1 MRKKLFAKLRHFW
14 LHTELN
20 KIIIVTV
27 VALALIIFAVLSITT
42 SQATRT
48 HQNTVMQSCENY
60 TDFVMHSTETELKAI
75 YSTLHDYMKEPVLAS
90 AKNVYRQGKIDYTIT
105 GQLSN
110 LFRSTIAGNTLIKD
124 IIITFPDAPIVVSH
138 NGLYSEEYYQ
148 QANPSYSILSDF
160 TSRQKGSLYLESH
173 LFYPED
179 LSTGDA
185 TRKLVLFYVTDFYRL
200 NIVIDED
207 DFISAFDISHFYS
220 EDMLIMITNSTD
232 QLIISN
238 DHERADKLNIS
249 KISEDEYLVARDAGQ
264 IGLKYYILY
273 SKDIIKKD
281 VNTIRN
287 YYIIAFLI
295 TLVMFVI
302 FIIVY
307 NKIWVI
313 PLKNF
318 ANNFLSASGTGKKN
332 ELVALLDYVD
342 IMNKQIFEMSDYI
355 LYTKD
360 TTNNAMMINAILYSV
375 ANKDNDEYNV
385 YESNFFRDSFPHEK
399 FVLAYFIT
407 GSFKESLSTGLSVA
421 LKEMNAKYEFC
432 FISDDGFFAVINYS
446 GSVDTIKQ
454 GLENFINRTN
464 RLEIRTAAIISD
476 EVDNISGISKCTEQI
491 SSIKNTRNVK
501 LKTKLYTKDDIAQD
515 RKLLQ
520 SFVKNESEFIN
531 IIKSGDIGTLNEE
544 LERILSNAA
553 DAAYG
558 DCYSFFMY
566 LHNFIIR
573 VDSTQMSEPET
584 EELPFLTLLS
594 SGNLAVMDFEKI
606 KEAFCE
612 TCLILCNR
620 SNNSQNV
627 YEDEIIRYIKENY
640 NNFISLDIVAQKF
653 GMNASYLSTYIKK
666 KIGMSFVEYMRSLR
680 IAGAKKLLTET
691 DLDISKISEN
701 LGFSDTSSF
710 IRYFKKSEGITPK
723 QYRTSNT
730 EN

>member
-1 MRKKLFAKLRHFW
+1 MKKKLLTKLRNFW
-14 LHTELN
+14 LHTELH
-20 KIIIVTV
+20 KIVTISV
-27 VALALIIFAVLSITT
+27 LALALIIFAVLSITS

-48 HQNTVMQSCENY
+48 HQNTVMRSCENY
-60 TDFVMHSTETELKAI
+60 TDFVMHSTETELKI
-75 YSTLHDYMKEPVLAS
+75 MYNTLHEYMKDPVMAS
-90 AKNVYRQGKIDYTIT
+90 SKNVYRQGKIDYQIT
-105 GQLSN
+105 AQLSK
-110 LFRSTIAGNTLIKD
+110 LFRSTIAGNNLIKD

-138 NGLYSEEYYQ
+138 NGLYSKEYYSH
-148 QANPSYSILSDF
+148 ANPSYSILSDF
-160 TSRQKGSLYLESH
+160 NAKQKGSLYLESH

-179 LSTGDA
+179 INTGDIE
-185 TRKLVLFYVTDFYRL
+185 RNLVVFYLTDFYRV
-200 NIVIDED
+200 NIVVDAD
-207 DFISAFDISHFYS
+207 VFISNFDISHFYS

-232 QLIISN
+232 QLVLSN
-238 DHERADKLNIS
+238 DHERAEQLNPK

-264 IGLKYYILY
+264 IGLKYSILY

-287 YYIIAFLI
+287 YYIVAFFI
-295 TLVMFVI
+295 TLIMFAV
-302 FIIVY
+302 FIILY
-307 NKIWVI
+307 NKIWVV

-318 ANNFLSASGTGKKN
+318 AKNFLLASGTGTKN

-360 TTNNAMMINAILYSV
+360 TTTNAMMINAILYSV
-375 ANKDNDEYNV
+375 AKKDNDEYNV
-385 YESNFFRDSFPHEK
+385 YETNFFRDSFPYEK

-421 LKEMNAKYEFC
+421 LKEMDTKYEFC
-432 FISDDGFFAVINYS
+432 FISDDGFFAVINFS
-446 GSVDTIKQ
+446 GSLERIKS
-454 GLENFINRTN
+454 GLKKFIDHTN
-464 RLEIRTAAIISD
+464 KNEVRAAAIISD
-476 EVDNISGISKCTEQI
+476 EVDKVESISECTEQI

-501 LKTKLYTKDDIAQD
+501 RSSKLYTKNDIAPD
-515 RKLLQ
+515 RKLLE
-520 SFVKNESEFIN
+520 SFVKDESNFIN
-531 IIKSGDIGTLNEE
+531 LIKIGDNAKLKEALN
-544 LERILSNAA
+544 RIFSNTH
-553 DAAYG
+553 DASYG
-558 DCYSFFMY
+558 DCYNFFMY

-573 VDSTQMSEPET
+573 VDSVQMSEPET

-594 SGNLAVMDFEKI
+594 KGNLAVMDFDRLKD
-606 KEAFCE
+606 AFCE
-612 TCLILCNR
+612 TCLILCSR
-620 SNNSQNV
+620 SDNTQNK

-666 KIGMSFVEYMRSLR
+666 KIGMSFVEYMRTLR
-680 IAGAKKLLTET
+680 IANAKKLLLET
-691 DLDISKISEN
+691 DLDIAKISEN

-723 QYRTSNT
+723 QFRTSNS

>member
-1 MRKKLFAKLRHFW
+1 MRKKIFAKLRHFW

-27 VALALIIFAVLSITT
+27 VALAIIIFGVLSITT
-42 SQATRT
+42 SQSTRT

-60 TDFVMHSTETELKAI
+60 TDFVIHSTETELKAI

-90 AKNVYRQGKIDYTIT
+90 AKNVCRDGKIDYSIT
-105 GQLSN
+105 SELSA

-124 IIITFPDAPIVVSH
+124 IIITFPDAPVVVSH
-138 NGLYSEEYYQ
+138 NGPYSKEYYS

-160 TSRQKGSLYLESH
+160 TSRKKGSLYLESH
-173 LFYPED
+173 LFYPEN
-179 LSTGDA
+179 LSSGDVE
-185 TRKLVLFYVTDFYRL
+185 RNLVLFYLTDFYRV
-200 NIVIDED
+200 NIIVNEE

-220 EDMLIMITNSTD
+220 EDMLIMVTNSTD
-232 QLIISN
+232 QLILSN
-238 DHERADKLNIS
+238 NHERADKLDINNIP
-249 KISEDEYLVARDAGQ
+249 EDEYLVARDAGQ

-273 SKDIIKKD
+273 SKDIIRKD

-287 YYIIAFLI
+287 YYIVAFLI
-295 TLVMFVI
+295 TLIIFVI

-318 ANNFLSASGTGKKN
+318 AKNFLLASGTGKKN

-360 TTNNAMMINAILYSV
+360 TTTNAMMINAILYSV
-375 ANKDNDEYNV
+375 AKKDNDEYNV
-385 YESNFFRDSFPHEK
+385 YESNFFRDSFPYDK

-407 GSFKESLSTGLSVA
+407 GSFKESLSTSLSVT
-421 LKEMNAKYEFC
+421 LKEMNTKYEFC
-432 FISDDGFFAVINYS
+432 FISDDGFFAVINFN
-446 GSVDTIKQ
+446 GSVDIIKQ
-454 GLENFINRTN
+454 GIQKFIDRTN
-464 RLEIRTAAIISD
+464 RTEIRAAAIISD
-476 EVDNISGISKCTEQI
+476 EVDNISQISQCTEQI
-491 SSIKNTRNVK
+491 SSIKNTRNVQ
-501 LKTKLYTKDDIAQD
+501 LKTKLYTKDDIAPD
-515 RKLLQ
+515 KKLLQ
-520 SFVKNESEFIN
+520 SFVKNEADFIN
-531 IIKSGDIGTLNEE
+531 IIKSGDSEKLNEE
-544 LERILSNAA
+544 LARIFNNTQAA
-553 DAAYG
+553 SYG

-573 VDSTQMSEPET
+573 VDSTQMNESET

-594 SGNLAVMDFEKI
+594 SGNLAVMDFAKI

-620 SNNSQNV
+620 SNDSQNV

-653 GMNASYLSTYIKK
+653 GMNSSYLSTYIKK
-666 KIGMSFVEYMRSLR
+666 KIGISFVEYMRTLR

-723 QYRTSNT
+723 QYRISNN
-730 EN
+730 E